1 MDITTMVFAL
11 ALGNLSLCAA
21 LFFFEYEGKKS
32 LTLSTWAISKQL
44 QGVAWLLLYF
54 RGNGVVPDIISIPAG
69 YALLFAGVALE
80 AGALWEA
87 ADRPHWRRV
96 GYPLLGLA
104 IAIFLGCYIIDEV
117 GMRVVAGA
125 LILGL
130 LYMAGAAAL
139 ALGWKEGTM
148 LRRFLVVAIALLGLL
163 VAARGIMVIAT
174 PQGWGWLSNTLLQ
187 ALSSGAFYLLMLL
200 NGFGYLLLSREQL
213 QRELARL
220 ALVDAATEVPNRR
233 GFFNALAPWM
243 ALARRPGVPTA
254 LVKFD
259 FDQFKRVNDSYG
271 HPAGDTVLRT
281 LVEVCKKQLRDSD
294 QLGRLVGVEFALLL
308 PRTPLPEA
316 VMVAERIR
324 AAIAAHP
331 VKTERAVINMSASF
345 GVTTIRAED
354 STVSLFK
361 RADEALQTAKLAG
374 RNKVVEANAPAVL
387 EA

>member
-1 MDITTMVFAL
+1 
-11 ALGNLSLCAA
+11 
-21 LFFFEYEGKKS
+21 
-32 LTLSTWAISKQL
+32 
-44 QGVAWLLLYF
+44 
-54 RGNGVVPDIISIPAG
+54 
-69 YALLFAGVALE
+69 
-80 AGALWEA
+80 
-87 ADRPHWRRV
+87 
-96 GYPLLGLA
+96 
-104 IAIFLGCYIIDEV
+104 
-117 GMRVVAGA
+117 
-125 LILGL
+125 
-130 LYMAGAAAL
+130 
-139 ALGWKEGTM
+139 
-148 LRRFLVVAIALLGLL
+148 
-163 VAARGIMVIAT
+163 
-174 PQGWGWLSNTLLQ
+174 
-187 ALSSGAFYLLMLL
+187 MLL

-308 PRTPLPEA
+308 PRTPLAEA

-374 RNKVVEANAPAVL
+374 RNKVVEASAPAVL